1 MVKSST
7 KGIKMKSEITICG
20 YYGFDNLGDEAILEA
35 IVARLH
41 ELGFKDHIVVL
52 SNNPQ
57 ETARRYGVKAID
69 RWNLS
74 AIARAMFK
82 TKLFISG
89 G

>member
-1 MVKSST
+1 
-7 KGIKMKSEITICG
+7 MKSEITICG

-57 ETARRYGVKAID
+57 ETARRY
-69 RWNLS
+69 
-74 AIARAMFK
+74 
-82 TKLFISG
+82 
-89 G
+89 